1 MNQIPNVFGSLEIG
15 IWILPFDGLRVVS
28 LSNHLLFVVWCLE
41 FFQFEDSILLRYP
54 IRLFKY
60 VCWTFLYPFLRL
72 NIYLNSFKIACH
84 EVVRLK
90 GINPIR

>member
-15 IWILPFDGLRVVS
+15 IWIL
-28 LSNHLLFVVWCLE
+28 FVICCLVLGI
-41 FFQFEDSILLRYP
+41 FQFEDSILLRYP

-84 EVVRLK
+84 EVVHLK